1 ISSTSCELERR
12 KASGSLG
19 RASRYEAARVN
30 TPSTLAIPRGELRS
44 SELDPF
50 QLTFTRKIT
59 RRHCCADSRS
69 RANTNDCLPCAPPGR
84 TEGGDGIVECG
95 DGADVRPQSFVAHAL
110 DDLVQLGTIAFDD
123 EVVPAARLHAHA
135 LDKSRLP

>member
-1 ISSTSCELERR
+1 
-12 KASGSLG
+12 
-19 RASRYEAARVN
+19 VN

-84 TEGGDGIVECG
+84 TEGGDGIVECR

-123 EVVPAARLHAHA
+123 EVVPAARLHAKRDCTASTSGLIADGGNGDTLLTLISH
-135 LDKSRLP
+135 STYRS